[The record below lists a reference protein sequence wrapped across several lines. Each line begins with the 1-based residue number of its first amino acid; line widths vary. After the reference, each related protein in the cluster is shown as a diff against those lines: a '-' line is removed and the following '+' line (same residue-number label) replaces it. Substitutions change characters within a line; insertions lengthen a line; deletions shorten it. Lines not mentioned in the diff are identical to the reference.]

1 MSNHTNAL
9 SDELKLRL
17 EQMLKSLCIAKKE
30 IFLASVCTVDGF
42 NIRSVTS
49 SARTTEV
56 DKLAAMASTIV
67 SLSAASSQQ
76 LMALP
81 STFTTIETEGGN
93 ILFLTAML
101 LGKECVLTIAA
112 NDTMQLATARY
123 EAMRLAKS
131 IAELDNAQESA
142 ISSAY

>member
-1 MSNHTNAL
+1 MSNLDTGF
-9 SDELKLRL
+9 SDELKSRL
-17 EQMLKSLCIAKKE
+17 EHMLKSLCIARKE

-67 SLSAASSQQ
+67 SLSAASAQQ
-76 LMALP
+76 LLALP

-93 ILFLTAML
+93 ILFLLTKL
-101 LGKECVLTIAA
+101 LDKECVLTLAV
-112 NDTMQLATARY
+112 NNQMQLANARY
-123 EAMRLAKS
+123 EAMRLA
-131 IAELDNAQESA
+131 NA
-142 ISSAY
+142 ISELKSVM

>member
-67 SLSAASSQQ
+67 SLSAASAQQ

-131 IAELDNAQESA
+131 IAELDNAQEGV